1 MLHGLYL
8 PTNCSEE
15 ALLFNASSVALSSY
29 DEVENEI
36 LESLATGNMPLPPII
51 TLKDKIFTKINALIE
66 DALNFVFD
74 QSPAS
79 RLKTKARVLEILSIC
94 YETGYLSRKE
104 LKIKSHT
111 KDNQQKLKQLLT
123 YIDNHYAGPITISD
137 AAAQIE
143 VTNQY
148 FCRFFKKATGMSFT
162 EYLNDLRLRHAAIE
176 LSQGTANIADVA
188 YNNGFENTGYFFRVF
203 KAKYQI
209 TPLQY
214 RKQFQ

>member
-1 MLHGLYL
+1 MVQTPSKDLKEKVRHGTEIFPMAGYLWHQEPFPERVHLHWHPEIEMIRVLKGSCDLQINFTEVKLTAPCILIIPANMLHGLYL

-123 YIDNHYAGPITISD
+123 
-137 AAAQIE
+137 
-143 VTNQY
+143 
-148 FCRFFKKATGMSFT
+148 
-162 EYLNDLRLRHAAIE
+162 
-176 LSQGTANIADVA
+176 
-188 YNNGFENTGYFFRVF
+188 
-203 KAKYQI
+203 
-209 TPLQY
+209 
-214 RKQFQ
+214 